1 MLGTHSSPETKTGV
15 LQLSKNSTP
24 NDDWND
30 AQSDAGSF
38 AQSNECKPLTEAQI
52 RKFQDNKRHA
62 QLIIVEALLFLKTF
76 QYSKE
81 NDGFIQSDKKADLS
95 SVLNYVKMETD
106 ELEQE
111 LHMVLR
117 NVWSPKPTRPCHIN
131 TTSNTIGACCEK
143 LWYLLKDIRY
153 TEPRFSATSDLES
166 NWPLTTVNPYVDII
180 SQKTLFRTT
189 KETATTLI
197 VIYHNPSIYYSSH
210 IKKMILCRRPD
221 RPTTRMKQIKGAPRN
236 QFGLS
241 WKLYLHSVSQRR

>member
-117 NVWSPKPTRPCHIN
+117 
-131 TTSNTIGACCEK
+131 
-143 LWYLLKDIRY
+143 
-153 TEPRFSATSDLES
+153 
-166 NWPLTTVNPYVDII
+166 YV
-180 SQKTLFRTT
+180 
-189 KETATTLI
+189 E
-197 VIYHNPSIYYSSH
+197 
-210 IKKMILCRRPD
+210 
-221 RPTTRMKQIKGAPRN
+221 
-236 QFGLS
+236 
-241 WKLYLHSVSQRR
+241 HSVLRMGLIYVE